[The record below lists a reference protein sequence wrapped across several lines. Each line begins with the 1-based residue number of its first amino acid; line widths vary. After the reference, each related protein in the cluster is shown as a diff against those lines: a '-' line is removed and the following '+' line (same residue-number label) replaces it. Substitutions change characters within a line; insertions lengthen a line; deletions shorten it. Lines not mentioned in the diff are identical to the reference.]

1 MAARRAKVI
10 AITSGKGGVGKS
22 TLTVSLGIAAA
33 SSGKRVLLIE
43 MDVGLRG
50 MDIMLGLSN
59 VVYDL
64 GDLLEGRCN
73 ISSAIVPSP
82 NVPELYAIVAP
93 VLMGQI
99 LLQDIQL
106 LVEGLRAYF
115 DLIFLDMP
123 AGLGLGIRATCAVS
137 DLALIISTPDPVC
150 SRDGNQVVRELAA
163 RGFTSHRLIINRVNR
178 RFIRRRVVQNLDE
191 VIDGVGSQLI
201 GVIPEDPEVTLFS
214 SSGRLPD
221 EKGELQRICR
231 AICSRLDGEYQPL
244 IIR

>member
-50 MDIMLGLSN
+50 MDIMLGLNN

-82 NVPELYAIVAP
+82 NIPELYAIVAP

-99 LLQDIQL
+99 VLQDIQL

-150 SRDGNQVVRELAA
+150 IRDGNQVVRELAA

-201 GVIPEDPEVTLFS
+201 GVIPEDPEVTLFRPAAGCRMKKANFS
-214 SSGRLPD
+214 ASAGRFAA
-221 EKGELQRICR
+221 GWMVNINR
-231 AICSRLDGEYQPL
+231 
-244 IIR
+244 